1 MLQSLKSSSRCHDE
15 CSPGIV
21 ALLYSTEWQ
30 RQASHV
36 TWPADFSLFSHL
48 LYLSLGDCAIII
60 PAADFASS
68 CCSPRWIVI
77 SRRVSLHNCH
87 SVSATRQE
95 VIVDEDYT
103 CLMMCLQTLQWTPI
117 SRTSVRPLLAL
128 CAWSKHV
135 QWRHGFLR
143 QHLAQQQQQHQ
154 YSLKK
159 IPF

>member
-1 MLQSLKSSSRCHDE
+1 MMSAVQALWRC
-15 CSPGIV
+15 C
-21 ALLYSTEWQ
+21 TEWQ
-30 RQASHV
+30 RQTSHV
-36 TWPADFSLFSHL
+36 TWPADVRVFPHL

-68 CCSPRWIVI
+68 CCSTRWIVI

-117 SRTSVRPLLAL
+117 SRTSSVRPLLAL
-128 CAWSKHV
+128 CVWSKRV